1 MIRQDGPKKLGRPK
15 AERPKEIRY
24 SIRTDVETERRL
36 ERYCAAH
43 NVRKGAVYRR
53 ALCEFLDRAG
63 V

>member
-1 MIRQDGPKKLGRPK
+1 MIRQDGPKKMGRPK

-24 SIRTDVETERRL
+24 SIRTDVETERRR
-36 ERYCAAH
+36 ERYGAAH

-53 ALCEFLDRAG
+53 AWCEFLDRAG